1 MAYRPNGPENSSMKM
16 RNLIGTGLVAAALML
31 VVAPLGQPALADDDA
46 NIPNPLDVLAAL
58 AADAAKGV
66 VAAFSAPES
75 DASLLDRQIG
85 QMIMVGFAG
94 GEEKDAGV
102 MAVRDHLAEGV
113 IGGVVL
119 YPE

>member
-1 MAYRPNGPENSSMKM
+1 MKM
-16 RNLIGTGLVAAALML
+16 RKLIGSGLLAAALML
-31 VVAPLGQPALADDDA
+31 FAGLPGRPALADDDA

-58 AADAAKGV
+58 AADAAKSV
-66 VAAFSAPES
+66 VAAFSAAET

-94 GEEKDAGV
+94 AGEKDEGV
-102 MAVRDHLAEGV
+102 TAARDLLAEGV

-119 YPE
+119 YPENIDSA